1 MAMGR
6 RKKSR
11 QGALWVQ
18 ASGVARSPGHPFYER
33 LNRILDNEG
42 FDAFAEGECA
52 KFYAALM
59 GRPSLPPAMYFRLLL
74 IGYYE
79 GIDSERGIAWRVADS
94 LTLREFVGLE
104 LSESA
109 PDHSTISRTRRLIDL
124 ETHQQVFVWVLP
136 VLAKWDLLKGK
147 TMGTDSTTLEA
158 NAALRSIVR
167 RDSGESYEEFLK
179 GLARASGI
187 ETPTREELAKIDK
200 NRPGK
205 GSNDEWNHPHDP
217 DATITKM
224 KDGRTH
230 LAHKAEHAVDMETG
244 AVVAVRVESAI
255 AGDSQTVEGLVEE
268 VVENL
273 QAVLDDREA
282 AEKLSESLMVELV
295 ADKGYHANAV
305 LEHFQERGVRTY
317 ISEPTRGR
325 RNWKG
330 KSKARSATYANRR
343 RIKRAKGQRLR
354 RRRGELIERGFAHCY
369 ETGGLRRTHLRGH
382 PNILKRVLIH
392 VAGFN
397 LSLVM
402 RKVCGV
408 GTPRSLQGRL
418 PASLSALSVLAGAVA
433 RMMSLY
439 RGFWL
444 AGNLLLRRSPSLS
457 PSSAAFALP
466 DSNFTCATG
475 C

>member
-6 RKKSR
+6 RTKGR
-11 QGALWVQ
+11 QASLWVQ
-18 ASGVARSPGHPFYER
+18 ANGLARSPGHPFYER
-33 LNRILDNEG
+33 LNRILDKEG
-42 FDAFAEGECA
+42 FDVFVEGECA
-52 KFYAALM
+52 KFYAARM
-59 GRPSLPPAMYFRLLL
+59 GRPSLPPAMYFRLLV
-74 IGYYE
+74 IGYFE

-94 LTLREFVGLE
+94 LTVREFVGLE
-104 LSESA
+104 LTESP
-109 PDHSTISRTRRLIDL
+109 PDHSTISRSRRLIDL
-124 ETHQQVFVWVLP
+124 ESHQEVFAWVLR
-136 VLAKWDLLKGK
+136 VLAKRGLLKGK
-147 TMGTDSTTLEA
+147 TLGVDATTLEA

-167 RDSGESYEEFLK
+167 RDSGESYEEFLTR
-179 GLARASGI
+179 LAQASGI
-187 ETPTREELAKIDK
+187 QTPTREQLAKIDK
-200 NRPGK
+200 TRRGK
-205 GSNDEWNHPHDP
+205 GSNDDWKHPHDP

-230 LAHKAEHAVDMETG
+230 LAHKAEHAVDMDTG

-255 AGDSQTVEGLVEE
+255 AGDSQTVAGLVAE

-282 AEKLSESLMVELV
+282 TEELSEQLMVELV

-305 LEHFQERGVRTY
+305 LEGLAERGLRTY
-317 ISEPTRGR
+317 ISEPNRGR

-330 KSKARSATYANRR
+330 KSKARTATYANRR
-343 RIKRAKGQRLR
+343 RIQRAKGQRLQR
-354 RRRGELIERGFAHCY
+354 QRGVLLERGFAHCY

-397 LSLVM
+397 LGLVM
-402 RKVCGV
+402 RQVCGV

-418 PASLSALSVLAGAVA
+418 AALVAAFASPGAQLLSLSS
-433 RMMSLY
+433 S
-439 RGFWL
+439 FWL
-444 AGNLLLRRSPSLS
+444 ALRPLLRRSPCHS
-457 PSSAAFALP
+457 PSSTVFALP
-466 DSNFTCATG
+466 SSKLTCATG